1 MPNLCLTNAYGVTM
15 NKGSRRFDLAEGK
28 YKIFHRRRET
38 PAQSRAIHN
47 LA

>member
-1 MPNLCLTNAYGVTM
+1 
-15 NKGSRRFDLAEGK
+15 LAEGK